1 MKLDLNTDLLR
12 SLLMM
17 ASMVEA
23 RDAYTG
29 GHLWRVS
36 QYSMMLGQKI
46 GFSEEETFQVGL
58 GGFLHDLGK
67 IGVPDAILGK
77 AGPLTDD
84 EYGVIKTH
92 PGIGENLMRDHP
104 LAEAAVNHIVQHHE
118 RPDGRGYPYGLEGD
132 QIPVQSRI
140 VGLVDAFDAMT
151 STRSY
156 RKGMNLEKAL
166 TIIEENAGSQFDAG
180 LSSAFVALG
189 RSGELDHVLGHSQ
202 ENTKLASCPRCGP
215 IIAVQPGAKEGVHVY
230 CRSCTGQL
238 VVHRHGGG
246 FELAASGVM
255 GKPADLAPQI
265 DTVTVEDLTKMA
277 PRELSFA
284 A

>member
-1 MKLDLNTDLLR
+1 MKLELNNDLLK
-12 SLLMM
+12 SLLVMT
-17 ASMVEA
+17 SMVEA

-46 GFSEEETFQVGL
+46 GFSKEEIFQVGL

-67 IGVPDAILGK
+67 IGVPDAILSK

-92 PGIGENLMRDHP
+92 PGIGGNLMRDHP
-104 LAEAAVNHIVQHHE
+104 LAGAAINHIVQHHE
-118 RPDGRGYPYGLEGD
+118 RPDGKGYPYGLAKD

-156 RKGMNLEKAL
+156 RKGMPLEKAL
-166 TIIEENAGSQFDAG
+166 SIIEENRGSQFDTE
-180 LSSAFVALG
+180 LSDAFVALG
-189 RSGELDHVLGHSQ
+189 RAGGLEHVLGHSY
-202 ENTKLASCPRCGP
+202 ENSALASCPMCGP
-215 IIAVQPGAKEGVHVY
+215 IVAVAPETKDGDHVF
-230 CRSCTGQL
+230 CRSCTGEL
-238 VVHRHGGG
+238 VVHADGDR
-246 FELAASGVM
+246 FELSALGIM
-255 GKPADLAPQI
+255 GKPENLTPQI
-265 DTVTVEDLTKMA
+265 EMAPVNDLTKMA
-277 PRELSFA
+277 PQSLTIA